1 MWIFR
6 GSNEDSD
13 FESDNYDS
21 DEYETDSEQE
31 LDSDEE
37 KNDHNVEEKYL
48 PPERVETEDD
58 LPKEDEE
65 TGEENDSYEKD
76 LFKQDQEEETPDSA
90 QESGTDKEKE
100 SVVTAQQANET
111 PTTAKE
117 KEAPTT
123 LEIEESREEDSAS
136 EEEEEET
143 SLAEKRALVA
153 LAAEN
158 DRVDILKAILTDQ
171 DKSLLLEADMPPLHV
186 AISYGS
192 TNATSCLLR
201 MGANPAVRPT
211 SNQKYAGMTAWELA
225 FGCCDNSSIKPV
237 EMPPSKREG
246 IRHAFT
252 AEALRCIGGDEVERL
267 QHLLD
272 SGMPPS
278 IDIGGKNLYGWS
290 IEMGANQCKKLT
302 LPFEPNDKEEHVGT
316 EDKEEEQ
323 QKPSAIVS
331 HHDSDSLLNLDNRLE
346 ELESLSKALSSLL
359 DNLAE
364 EVSVCHGLLLLGGGA
379 SALASHVRS
388 LKVLKER
395 RETELER
402 CLVEW
407 NDSQD
412 ELAYWFLQNGGKD
425 GFNIPMAGETNN
437 YRRKRSFTTPE
448 NDQDEEAQRRQLKAQ
463 IAASENKVRKLRSSI
478 ADLSEE
484 NARDLLEVEKR
495 GLSGGIKLVRSLREE
510 IREVEFRLS
519 EAKSGTVASRTC
531 ISLIVTR
538 FEANKKMSYKP
549 RGAYGDTES
558 STMNRNQPELVTS
571 MFEDGPSESEKIA
584 SGDSDAIALR
594 APGNRGYL
602 PIDLWDIILRIIG
615 LGRVA
620 VKKSV
625 RENTPSAM
633 II

>member
-13 FESDNYDS
+13 FESDDYDS

-31 LDSDEE
+31 LDSDDENN
-37 KNDHNVEEKYL
+37 KNDPNVEGKDL

-58 LPKEDEE
+58 LSNEDEE
-65 TGEENDSYEKD
+65 TVEENGAHEKNC
-76 LFKQDQEEETPDSA
+76 LRQDEEETPDST
-90 QESGTDKEKE
+90 QESDTDKEKE
-100 SVVTAQQANET
+100 SLVIVQ
-111 PTTAKE
+111 E
-117 KEAPTT
+117 KETDTT
-123 LEIEESREEDSAS
+123 LELEDSREEDVDSVS
-136 EEEEEET
+136 EEEEEEET
-143 SLAEKRALVA
+143 SLAEKRALLA

-158 DRVDILKAILTDQ
+158 DRVDILKAILTEQ
-171 DKSLLLEADMPPLHV
+171 DKSLLLETDMPPLHV

-201 MGANPAVRPT
+201 MGANPAIRPT
-211 SNQKYAGMTAWELA
+211 SHQKYAGMTAWELA
-225 FGCCDNSSIKPV
+225 FGSSDNSSIQPV

-278 IDIGGKNLYGWS
+278 IDIGGKNLHGWS
-290 IEMGANQCKKLT
+290 IEMGANQCKELT
-302 LPFEPNDKEEHVGT
+302 RSFEPKLVEQQ
-316 EDKEEEQ
+316 DKEEEQ
-323 QKPSAIVS
+323 QQKPSAVVS
-331 HHDSDSLLNLDNRLE
+331 HHDNDSLLSLDNRLE
-346 ELESLSKALSSLL
+346 ELESLSKALSSCL

-379 SALASHVRS
+379 SALASHVKS

-412 ELAYWFLQNGGKD
+412 ELAYWLLQNGGND
-425 GFNIPMAGETNN
+425 GFDNIPMAGDANN
-437 YRRKRSFTTPE
+437 YERKRSFTTPE
-448 NDQDEEAQRRQLKAQ
+448 NDEDEEAQRRQLKAQ

-484 NARDLLEVEKR
+484 NARDLVEVEKR

-510 IREVEFRLS
+510 IREVEFQLS
-519 EAKSGTVASRTC
+519 EAKSGTVASRTRVN
-531 ISLIVTR
+531 LIVTR
-538 FEANKKMSYKP
+538 LEADKKRVGKP
-549 RGAYGDTES
+549 PGARGDTES
-558 STMNRNQPELVTS
+558 STRNRNRSEPVSSLFDRWPIRIGKDCLWRFRGHCTS
-571 MFEDGPSESEKIA
+571 STRE
-584 SGDSDAIALR
+584 
-594 APGNRGYL
+594 PGLSSN
-602 PIDLWDIILRIIG
+602 
-615 LGRVA
+615 
-620 VKKSV
+620 
-625 RENTPSAM
+625 
-633 II
+633 